1 MKNHVTV
8 KKEDS
13 VTSAYMT
20 GFPIRLYHMHIDP
33 LSAAPLHR
41 HHELEFVLV
50 RKGTLRLNLSGSVE
64 ELTEGQGAL
73 INSGALHSLTGN
85 KACDCAYIMFTDE
98 FIAPSGSDISV
109 KYVKPIVTNSS
120 LSYIPF
126 DGRFSWQGAVLD
138 DIRRVFALMSRYSGK
153 VTHLSP
159 VSADLGSVESSCY
172 ELEVHGL
179 MCRVWS
185 KIYSGLEGAVR
196 SSISGNEYVSRRRT
210 QLMIEYIH
218 NNFSSSISLSD
229 IAASANISKSEAA
242 RCFQS
247 SLHISPVAYL
257 LRYRV
262 EMAEQ
267 LLQNS
272 GMTIE
277 AIGFECGFSSASY
290 FCKMF
295 QQLTGTTP
303 GQFRKNNKNQ
313 QTS

>member
-1 MKNHVTV
+1 MKNHIAA
-8 KKEDS
+8 KKDNS
-13 VTSAYMT
+13 ITSAYIT
-20 GFPIRLYHMHIDP
+20 GFPIRLYHVHIDP

-50 RKGTLRLNLSGSVE
+50 RKGTLRLNLSGSVV
-64 ELTEGQGAL
+64 ELAEGQGAL
-73 INSGALHSLTGN
+73 INSGVMHSLTGSES
-85 KACDCAYIMFTDE
+85 CDCTYIMFTDE

-109 KYVKPIVTNSS
+109 KYVKPFVTNSS
-120 LSYIPF
+120 LTYIPF
-126 DGRFSWQGAVLD
+126 DGRFEWQRAVLD
-138 DIRRVFALMSRYSGK
+138 DAKHIFALMSRYSGK
-153 VTHLSP
+153 ITHLSP
-159 VSADLGSVESSCY
+159 DSVDLGSAESCCY

-179 MCRVWS
+179 MCRIWG

-196 SSISGNEYVSRRRT
+196 SSVSGNEYVARRRT

-218 NNFSSSISLSD
+218 NNFNNSITLSD
-229 IAASANISKSEAA
+229 IASSANISKSEAA

-277 AIGFECGFSSASY
+277 AIGLECGFSSASY

-295 QQLTGTTP
+295 QQLTGITP
-303 GQFRKNNKNQ
+303 GQFRKSNKKE